1 MAWRYRPHAASS
13 NTKLYSAL
21 NCSPLRTIN
30 LLFPFNLA
38 EIDVAMN
45 SADSARQII
54 QTLPYLERSYT
65 VIYLL

>member
-21 NCSPLRTIN
+21 NYSPMRAIN

-45 SADSARQII
+45 SVDSARQII
-54 QTLPYLERSYT
+54 QTPPGLEHSYT

>member
-21 NCSPLRTIN
+21 NCSPMRAIN

-45 SADSARQII
+45 SVDSAR
-54 QTLPYLERSYT
+54 
-65 VIYLL
+65 